1 MNRSFWLKNEKNKG
15 GIGQRLGFLSLA
27 CTSPAARCSCTSQL
41 WVFRLPDSTRVGS
54 AFSAGCRLTGDFKGA
69 DYIFPDNLRVRSGWI
84 IQGCLCSM
92 STRLHVD
99 MHRVDQL
106 RSKQLTR
113 QKISLTDE
121 SSTDVEKR
129 LNENMFPPSVLT
141 PPCLR

>member
-1 MNRSFWLKNEKNKG
+1 MNRSFWLKKREKQGRNWTATRVSVHG
-15 GIGQRLGFLSLA
+15 VHV
-27 CTSPAARCSCTSQL
+27 TEARCSCTSQL

-69 DYIFPDNLRVRSGWI
+69 DYIFPENLRVRSGWI
-84 IQGCLCSM
+84 IRGCLCSM

-99 MHRVDQL
+99 MHRVHQL